1 MLAGHGIS
9 DSSTG
14 QYYFLPV
21 DADPQSPL
29 ATMLPASALQ
39 QALATLPGRVLLL
52 LDTCHAGDVL
62 SGRKLRGVPAASG
75 GVNRFVNELSELEQ
89 GVVVLTAATGTQASQ
104 ESPEWGNGAF
114 TKALLEGL
122 SGRADFAKTGRVTLN
137 MLDLYLSERVREL
150 TQGAQ
155 TPATAKPS
163 TIPDFPLI
171 LSR

>member
-1 MLAGHGIS
+1 MTPAGPRVAGIDPGTVS
-9 DSSTG
+9 FGVCVLDAGSRRSASS
-14 QYYFLPV
+14 
-21 DADPQSPL
+21 A
-29 ATMLPASALQ
+29 PARRF
-39 QALATLPGRVLLL
+39 LPGRVVLL

-62 SGRKLRGVPAASG
+62 SGRKLRGVPSAVGG
-75 GVNRFVNELSELEQ
+75 GVNRFIDELGALEQ

-122 SGRADFAKTGRVTLN
+122 GGRADYGKTGRVTLN
-137 MLDLYLSERVREL
+137 MLDLYISERVREL

-155 TPATAKPS
+155 TPATAKPT
-163 TIPDFPLI
+163 TIPDFPLL